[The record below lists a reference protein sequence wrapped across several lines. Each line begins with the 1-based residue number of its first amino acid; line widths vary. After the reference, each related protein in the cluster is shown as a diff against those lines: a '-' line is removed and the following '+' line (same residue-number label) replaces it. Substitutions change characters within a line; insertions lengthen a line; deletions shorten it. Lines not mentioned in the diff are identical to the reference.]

1 MLHRKQCLSKGL
13 TFAAGTNLTATSG
26 ADGVITYDLKNTLT
40 GITSISN
47 GSNGATITLSNDAVT
62 LNNKPLK
69 GVANGTGA
77 TDAVNKGQLD
87 SAIETITGNNGA
99 LSNTITLTG
108 DGASSTTGQALNK
121 QGGISFAITG
131 NGDITTTADGSSVNL
146 TLNKATSVAKGEN

>member
-1 MLHRKQCLSKGL
+1 MFKGL

-121 QGGISFAITG
+121 QGGISFLLLQVMEILLQQRM
-131 NGDITTTADGSSVNL
+131 DPV
-146 TLNKATSVAKGEN
+146 